1 MISIEDAEKILK
13 SFKIKPVPEK
23 IPVLESLNR
32 ILAHDIVSEI
42 NMPPFDKSAMDGYAV
57 SSADCSES
65 LRIVETIFAGSIP
78 DKTISRGECSKI
90 MTGAM
95 LPRGAEK
102 VIKKEIVEEKDGYAF
117 VVGNDKNINIC
128 LKGEDIKAG
137 DTVLRSGIRIG
148 APEVGIIASMGLN
161 SVEVYKKPLIGLLT
175 TGSEIVEPGKKLKDG
190 QIYNSN
196 AFSISA
202 QLLQIGLN
210 IKYGGIVSDEKPEL
224 KKQISS
230 IISETDVVIISGG
243 VSVGDYDFV
252 PDALAELGVDLHIR
266 KVAVKPGKPTVFGTK
281 GKKIFFGLPGNPVS
295 TFVIL
300 EIFIKPFLYRMMGH
314 DYSPLRI
321 SGILNS
327 DIKIRD
333 SSRSSFIPVSYM
345 DGFVEK
351 IEYHGSAHLNA
362 LAAAN
367 GILQVPAG
375 VREILK
381 GSAVNVRQI

>member
-95 LPRGAEK
+95 LPRGADK

-266 KVAVKPGKPTVFGTK
+266 KVAVKPGKPTLFGTK